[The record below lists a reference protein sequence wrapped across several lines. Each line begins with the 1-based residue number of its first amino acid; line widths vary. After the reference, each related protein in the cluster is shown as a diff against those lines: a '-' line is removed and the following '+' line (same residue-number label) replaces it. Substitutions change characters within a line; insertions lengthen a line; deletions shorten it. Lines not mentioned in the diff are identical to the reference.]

1 MSSPRNHKVLTG
13 LTMASSLAWMSILPA
28 TAVFAQSA
36 PTVTPG
42 SVTLSGPI
50 HPTNG
55 RATFTASAT
64 DPGGTPEYQFWV
76 ESPTGQ
82 WTDMQNYSTNHTFTL
97 STPSAGDYLVA
108 VEVMDQAQV
117 AAGDWNMAQTTLP
130 DAVFNG
136 STVSVASSASGEV
149 AKGQSV
155 ALTATATGIFGALY
169 QFWYQ
174 APDGTWTQSGSY
186 QSSRTFTFTAGQSG
200 TYRYVAYVKSP
211 LAANNPHGALES
223 NVGSQVAY
231 GTAAQVVV
239 SPSTQTV
246 VADGQATGS
255 VTYTVEDRH
264 GDRVA
269 NFSGMLGISNT
280 GGLHV
285 PHGESRIA
293 SSATV
298 TDGQATVAFSVPTAD
313 AGGSVSLVAGNLTT
327 AVGSAGGV
335 SGQSLVANVNYAN
348 ATATVSAAAPV
359 AAGLFLTSNVSGL
372 SNNAMNTAMITA
384 SVVDQAGDAYRP
396 ASNTYYADLT
406 LTGSG
411 SFSATSTVTSDV
423 VPLDPGNS
431 GTYTVPVYTAQRGS
445 GTVTVNATPVSGD
458 PLAPATPVGITL
470 YEAGNP
476 TQLAISSSMGLSAT
490 GLTYTTYTVTVE
502 DASGNVA
509 STGSGSGA
517 HGSTLSVS
525 TTSGNLE
532 MGAGPNNLAAASSLA
547 NITITNGVGH
557 FTVENTTYQSSPATL
572 TVTDTNTSIAV
583 ATATYTYM
591 VGAPGYGEM
600 LPVGSDN
607 KYGTFDTVDSVL
619 PGQSVVLRAQLTD
632 QNGNPV
638 ATPGQPL
645 WFTLLYGQVLA
656 LPNHASVPSD
666 TYEAFTNPQGIA
678 TITATVNSVPAGQSA
693 QVRVSGRAGGYL
705 PVIAQTNRSYS
716 QMFTVVS
723 PSAYPSAMVL
733 SSVPARTLA
742 GTVLEGTVSLN
753 NALGVDDTYGVIQ
766 VTSSNPRVLAVQSPI
781 SVNNQAPASYS
792 VTALETGT
800 ATLTFTDLGQPN
812 VPPVTQAITV
822 VPGSATV
829 FPLIEQNG
837 QVLSSTNEVRA
848 PASSPAELQVVNVD
862 AGGNPVPVT
871 GATSAVVALPT
882 LPSGLYWETTLGGI
896 AAQSGV
902 TAAIPVGQTSAN
914 VWIVSNGTAETYGGD
929 GEADF
934 AVNFAGTSASADQF
948 GAATSTSSGSV
959 DLGAVVNP
967 AVFQDFNGWASGSAT
982 DVTTQTALVWN
993 SGASITAYPTMSVW
1007 AQFYFLNMAI
1017 QSSDTFTYQLGI
1029 NLENPQYGYGT
1040 FLMPTLT
1047 GQG

>member
-1 MSSPRNHKVLTG
+1 MTSPNRKVFTG

-28 TAVFAQSA
+28 TAVFAQGA
-36 PTVTPG
+36 PTITPG

-55 RATFTASAT
+55 TATFTASASA
-64 DPGGTPEYQFWV
+64 PGGTPEYQFWV

-82 WTDMQNYSTNHTFTL
+82 WTDMQNYSTSNTFTL

-117 AAGDWNMAQTTLP
+117 AAGQWNMAQTTLP
-130 DAVFNG
+130 DGVFNG
-136 STVSVASSASGEV
+136 STLSVTSSASGSV
-149 AKGQSV
+149 AKGTSIT
-155 ALTATATGIFGALY
+155 LTAKESGIFGALY

-174 APDGTWTQSGSY
+174 APDRTWSQSGAY
-186 QSSRTFTFTAGQSG
+186 QSSPTFTFTAGMSG
-200 TYRYVAYVKSP
+200 TYTYVAYVKSP
-211 LAANNPHGALES
+211 LAANNPQGALES

-231 GTAAQVVV
+231 GTASQVVV
-239 SPSTQTV
+239 NPSTQTV
-246 VADGQATGS
+246 VADGQASGS

-269 NFSGMLGISNT
+269 NFSGMVTISNPGHLQVP
-280 GGLHV
+280 GG
-285 PHGESRIA
+285 EKQIA
-293 SSATV
+293 SSVTV

-313 AGGSVSLVAGNLTT
+313 AGGPVSLAAGNLTT
-327 AVGSAGGV
+327 AVSSAGGV
-335 SGQSLVANVNYAN
+335 AGQSVVANVNYAN
-348 ATATVSAAAPV
+348 ATATVSAATPV
-359 AAGLFLTSNVSGL
+359 AAGLLLTSNVSGL

-384 SVVDQAGDAYRP
+384 SVVDQAATPYSP
-396 ASNTYYADLT
+396 ATNTYYADLT

-411 SFSATSTVTSDV
+411 SFSPSRSVTSDV
-423 VPLDPGNS
+423 VPLDPTNG
-431 GTYTVPVYTAQRGS
+431 GTYPVPVYTAQNGS
-445 GTVTVNATPVSGD
+445 GTVTVHASPVSGD
-458 PLAPATPVGITL
+458 PLTAAAPVGISL
-470 YEAGNP
+470 YEAGSP
-476 TQLAISSSMGLSAT
+476 TQLAISSSMGLSAN
-490 GLTYTTYTVTVE
+490 GLTYTTYTVKVE
-502 DASGNVA
+502 DASGHVI
-509 STGSGSGA
+509 STGSGSGVN
-517 HGSTLSVS
+517 GSTLTVS
-525 TTSGNLE
+525 ANSGNLE
-532 MGAGPNNLAAASSLA
+532 MGAGPNSAASASSLT
-547 NITITNGVGH
+547 NIAITNGVGQ

-572 TVTDTNTSIAV
+572 TVTDTNGAV
-583 ATATYTYM
+583 ASATARYTYM

-638 ATPGQPL
+638 AMPGQPL
-645 WFTLLYGQVLA
+645 WFTVLYGQVLA
-656 LPNHASVPSD
+656 LPNNASAPSD

-678 TITATVNSVPAGQSA
+678 TITATVNSVPAGESA

-716 QMFTVVS
+716 QFFTVVH

-733 SSVPARTLA
+733 SSVPTRTSA
-742 GTVLEGTVSLN
+742 GTVVGGTVSLN
-753 NALGVDDTYGVIQ
+753 NAFGVDDTYGVIQ
-766 VTSSNPRVLAVQSPI
+766 VTSSNPRVLAVQNPI
-781 SVNNQAPASYS
+781 SVNNQAPVSYS

-812 VPPVTQAITV
+812 VPPVTETITV
-822 VPGSATV
+822 VPGTATV
-829 FPLIEQNG
+829 FPLIEQGG
-837 QVLSSTNEVRA
+837 QVLSGTNEVSV
-848 PASSPAELQVVNVD
+848 PASGLAEVQVVNVD

-882 LPSGLYWETTLGGI
+882 LPSGLYWETTLGGV

-902 TAAIPVGQTSAN
+902 TAAIPVGQASAN
-914 VWIVSNGTAETYGGD
+914 VWIVSNGTAETYGGSD
-929 GEADF
+929 EAAF
-934 AVNFAGTSASADQF
+934 GVNFAETTASADQF
-948 GAATSTSSGSV
+948 GTASSTSSGYV

-982 DVTTQTALVWN
+982 DITTQTPLVWN
-993 SGASITAYPTMSVW
+993 DGASITAYGTTSVW
-1007 AQFYFLNMAI
+1007 AQFYFSNTAI